1 LIAVSAFLRPS
12 VAIRGTTASPLE
24 SDIGRAG
31 SAIGRRFRS
40 SGKQLSS
47 YLMDCIKQIA
57 IIGVSS
63 SRLPWQR
70 RVESF
75 RVRA

>member
-1 LIAVSAFLRPS
+1 
-12 VAIRGTTASPLE
+12 
-24 SDIGRAG
+24 
-31 SAIGRRFRS
+31 
-40 SGKQLSS
+40 
-47 YLMDCIKQIA
+47 MDCIKQIA

>member
-1 LIAVSAFLRPS
+1 VRPS

-24 SDIGRAG
+24 SDIGRAEA
-31 SAIGRRFRS
+31 AIGERFRS
-40 SGKQLSS
+40 SGKPLSS
-47 YLMDCIKQIA
+47 HLIDCIKQIA

-63 SRLPWQR
+63 LRSPWQR

-75 RVRA
+75 RVPE